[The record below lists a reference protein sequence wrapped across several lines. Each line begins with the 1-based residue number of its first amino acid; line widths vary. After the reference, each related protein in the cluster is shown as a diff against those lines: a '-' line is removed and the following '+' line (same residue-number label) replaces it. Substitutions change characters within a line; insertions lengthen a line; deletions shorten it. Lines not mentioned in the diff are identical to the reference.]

1 MTDTSQEI
9 KDLQLQI
16 WLEKVP
22 MERLRQSIVDNE
34 TLFKFWNNVK
44 LTTKNVVEI
53 YTKNQAKTAE
63 ISKN

>member
-16 WLEKVP
+16 WLEKVRI
-22 MERLRQSIVDNE
+22 ERLRQSIGDNE

-44 LTTKNVVEI
+44 PTTKNVVEI